1 MITRNVIITC
11 SRQFN
16 AVYKDGQLK
25 ALKNITPGDVIS
37 LKRPPIVKLTRED
50 RIELDR
56 LAEMSLEH
64 AKKN

>member
-1 MITRNVIITC
+1 MITRNVIIAC

-25 ALKNITPGDVIS
+25 ALKNITPGDIIS
-37 LKRPPIVKLTRED
+37 LKRPPMVKLTRDD
-50 RIELDR
+50 RIELNR

>member
-1 MITRNVIITC
+1 MITRNVIIAC

-25 ALKNITPGDVIS
+25 ALKNIRPGDVIL
-37 LKRPPIVKLTRED
+37 LKRPPKVKLARDD

-64 AKKN
+64 AKRN